1 MNNMNNVKVGYWIV
15 NLSDDD
21 KNLTIGKEYKVI
33 EDGIFEGNF
42 NVIDDIGHKNVI
54 CKGNY
59 E

>member
-1 MNNMNNVKVGYWIV
+1 MSDVKVGDWIV

>member
-1 MNNMNNVKVGYWIV
+1 MSDVKVGDWVV

-42 NVIDDIGHKNVI
+42 NVIDDIGDKNVI
-54 CKGNY
+54 CKGHY